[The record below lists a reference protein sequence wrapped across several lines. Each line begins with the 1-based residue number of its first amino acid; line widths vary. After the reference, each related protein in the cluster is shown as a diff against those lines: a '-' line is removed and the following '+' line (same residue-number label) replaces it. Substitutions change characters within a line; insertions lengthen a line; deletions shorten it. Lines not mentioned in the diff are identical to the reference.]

1 MGSMWEESSLLAFWQ
16 FLGIMNPNMRITS
29 SLLDGNNYKE
39 WAYLARMAIGGAKKL
54 GYIDRSI
61 VEAEKKDP
69 KYSD

>member
-1 MGSMWEESSLLAFWQ
+1 
-16 FLGIMNPNMRITS
+16 MNPNMRITS

-61 VEAEKKDP
+61 VEPEKKDP
-69 KYSD
+69 KY